1 MTTEVM
7 KNTTNKGLITLV
19 VVMGAVII
27 GLIAGLVATSQERD
41 KYKAILD
48 LACDYSY
55 NTQSCKQGMKY
66 LKGMDTSA
74 IKDLGR

>member
-1 MTTEVM
+1 MTTKATSKE
-7 KNTTNKGLITLV
+7 KGLIVLSV
-19 VVMGAVII
+19 LMGVVII
-27 GLIAGLVATSQERD
+27 GLIAGLIATSQESD

>member
-1 MTTEVM
+1 MATKTSKE
-7 KNTTNKGLITLV
+7 KGLIVLGV
-19 VVMGAVII
+19 LMGVVII

-66 LKGMDTSA
+66 LNGMDTST

>member
-1 MTTEVM
+1 MTTKTSKE
-7 KNTTNKGLITLV
+7 KGLIVLSV
-19 VVMGAVII
+19 LMGVAII
-27 GLIAGLVATSQERD
+27 GLIAGLAAASQERD

-55 NTQSCKQGMKY
+55 DTQSCKQGMKY

>member
-1 MTTEVM
+1 MTTKTSKE
-7 KNTTNKGLITLV
+7 KGLIVLSV
-19 VVMGAVII
+19 LMGVVII
-27 GLIAGLVATSQERD
+27 GLIAGLIATSQERD